1 MVTFFS
7 ISTGVEG
14 YYIYPIPLVIVFSTP
29 ANSDTYEIRAL
40 FYEEVRYSTV
50 NALVEAYNNGN
61 IRDHTPNLHKQS
73 LDRLVEITLMQ
84 VWLLQAVIIRCIKLT
99 HSESM
104 VSTFL
109 MGVAC

>member
-1 MVTFFS
+1 MLLANRQACLCITNRYNGHFFS

-40 FYEEVRYSTV
+40 FYEEVKYSTV

-73 LDRLVEITLMQ
+73 LDRLVEIAQ
-84 VWLLQAVIIRCIKLT
+84 LL
-99 HSESM
+99 
-104 VSTFL
+104 
-109 MGVAC
+109 